1 MTDRDPP
8 APDAPPPARI
18 RGAPRVGGAV
28 SRTENVRVT
37 APDLQR
43 RAQLE
48 KTRGRLVL
56 ATGGFGLLFA
66 ALAVRLT
73 AATVLFPHEPPASR
87 IVDQV
92 TELVEHEH
100 DRTSPD
106 APKTMLRA
114 AIQDRNGELLAVS
127 LPTAGVYAD
136 PKEMID
142 IAEVA
147 HKLKQVLPRL
157 DEDVVRARLGS
168 AKSFVYL
175 ARQVT
180 PREQLAINDLGIPG
194 IYFQQTDRRHY
205 PLGRLAAQVLGG
217 VDIDQHGVAGAERAF
232 DARLRTDPQPLRLS
246 IDARVEA
253 IVHDELSN
261 AMQEFSAIGACG
273 IVMDVNTGEVLA
285 MVSLPDYDANLFGRA
300 APDDRFNR
308 ALTGM
313 YEPGS
318 TFKLQTAAMALDS
331 GAVHIWDQFDAA
343 HPIHIGRFT
352 ITDFEGKHRFL
363 YLPEVL
369 AYSSNLG
376 AAHIAL
382 DVGGERQ
389 RAWLRQMGM
398 FDRIGIELPEAGKP
412 LAPPV
417 SNWGEA
423 ATMTVGFGH
432 GIAVSPLHVV
442 RGTATLANGG
452 VFRAPTILAVPPGAA
467 PAEGAR
473 IMETSTS
480 DTIRK
485 LMRLVVTAGYGKSAE
500 VPGYYVG
507 GKTGTAEKVAA
518 GGGYKKHTNVSAFIS
533 VFPMN
538 APRYAV
544 YMMVDE
550 PHATA
555 ATHGYSTASY
565 VAAPFAG
572 HVIARIA
579 PMLGLFPQLEN
590 AAAIEASLSIPLQP
604 GKPPGFHGEP
614 PTKGPAANAPP
625 ANAPLANAPVASNP
639 VPVEPAAQSVI
650 AAPRGGRPAPRV
662 QPVHAPMPRLPNLP
676 TTPVKLDPP
685 FHVTGPRQQT
695 ALPPASTFAA
705 AEPGRGIGTSPSGQ
719 TPAFVALAGDDRFA
733 GQ

>member
-1 MTDRDPP
+1 MTDRAPP
-8 APDAPPPARI
+8 PPDAPPPARAN
-18 RGAPRVGGAV
+18 GTPRTGGAV
-28 SRTENVRVT
+28 PRVETVRVT

-48 KTRGRLVL
+48 RTRGRLVL
-56 ATGGFGLLFA
+56 TAGGFGVLFCGL
-66 ALAVRLT
+66 ALRLA

-87 IVDQV
+87 VTDQV
-92 TELVEHEH
+92 PQLIEHEQAQDH
-100 DRTSPD
+100 ND
-106 APKTMLRA
+106 APPAEQRA
-114 AIQDRNGELLAVS
+114 AIEDRNGAILAVS
-127 LPTAGVYAD
+127 LPTAGVYAN

-142 IAEVA
+142 TADVA

-157 DEDVVRARLGS
+157 DEDIVRARLASG
-168 AKSFVYL
+168 KSFVYL

-180 PREQLAINDLGIPG
+180 PREQIAINDLGVPG
-194 IYFQQTDRRHY
+194 IYFQQTGRRRY
-205 PLGRLAAQVLGG
+205 PLGRVAAQVLGG

-232 DARLRTDPQPLRLS
+232 DERLRTDPTPLRLS
-246 IDARVEA
+246 IDARVES
-253 IVHDELSN
+253 IVHDELAN
-261 AMQEFSAIGACG
+261 AMHEFSAIGACG

-285 MVSLPDYDANLFGRA
+285 MVSLPDYDANAFGSS

-308 ALTGM
+308 AITGM

-318 TFKLQTAAMALDS
+318 TFKLQTAAMGLDS
-331 GAVHIWDQFDAA
+331 GAVHIWDEFDAA

-376 AAHIAL
+376 AAHIAM

-398 FDRIGIELPEAGKP
+398 FDRVGIELPEAGRP
-412 LAPPV
+412 LVPAV
-417 SNWGEA
+417 ANWGEA

-452 VFRAPTILAVPPGAA
+452 IFRPPTILALPPGAA
-467 PAEGAR
+467 PTEGAR
-473 IMETSTS
+473 IMAVSTS

-485 LMRLVVTAGYGKSAE
+485 LMRLVVTDGYGKSAE

-579 PMLGLFPQLEN
+579 PMLGLFPQLAD
-590 AAAIEASLSIPLQP
+590 AAAIQASLSIPLQP
-604 GKPPGFHGEP
+604 GRPAGFRNTPVAATSAGADTAIATAPVHP
-614 PTKGPAANAPP
+614 VPHVQPAHSAAPP
-625 ANAPLANAPVASNP
+625 LPGTLYPPLGA
-639 VPVEPAAQSVI
+639 
-650 AAPRGGRPAPRV
+650 
-662 QPVHAPMPRLPNLP
+662 
-676 TTPVKLDPP
+676 
-685 FHVTGPRQQT
+685 TGPRHET
-695 ALPPASTFAA
+695 ALPLPASPRLAMA
-705 AEPGRGIGTSPSGQ
+705 GENELVGR
-719 TPAFVALAGDDRFA
+719 
-733 GQ
+733 